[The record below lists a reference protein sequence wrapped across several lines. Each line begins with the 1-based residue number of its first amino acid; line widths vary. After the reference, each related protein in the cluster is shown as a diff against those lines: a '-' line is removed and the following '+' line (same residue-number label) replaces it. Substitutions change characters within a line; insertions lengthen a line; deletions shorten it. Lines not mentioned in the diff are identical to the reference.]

1 MVREPLMHQKPFFP
15 TPDSSPQT
23 TPDAE
28 SNDTYAGTFFL
39 GRYRVV
45 DEIGV
50 GGMASVHLARVDGPG
65 GFQKWVAIKRIHP
78 HLVEDD
84 SFVNMFLDE
93 ARIAAQISHPNVAT
107 VFELGSDDDTYW
119 IAMEY
124 LHGEPVREVM
134 RRLEEMNRTM
144 PPEIACRIIIDAAE
158 GLHAAHELTG
168 PDGIKLE
175 LVHRD
180 VTPHNLFVSYEGV
193 TKVVDFGIAKFSSRM
208 SETRA
213 GTLKGKIAYMSPEHV
228 SGEQVDR
235 QADIFGLGVVLWEL
249 TTGYRLF
256 RAETDLDTLA
266 RVQECKVAPPSS
278 IHPHYPPDLQAVVMK
293 ALAKSRF
300 ERYRSARELSRALQQ
315 VLVQR
320 GLFVGNEEVSM
331 FMKSIFVD
339 RMEKREAHLR
349 WAAEVTQTVEVKR
362 TSQQAEA
369 SASSLFVVED
379 EAAPP
384 PHLRSSAGASKKRN
398 ADEIPTLSEL
408 PFLQDDEP
416 PPSSSQ
422 DDTVVTSRLDFP
434 ETFDEDDDNTATPAR
449 GVPVA
454 PAFRQESEPLALVA
468 LSPRKTQDAPVGS
481 RTSPMPAI
489 PVMPPSAPTAPFAQ
503 PATVPRI
510 TESAHVHEET
520 TRDPHSSMQTA
531 AGPARA
537 PNYAPLTPAMA
548 VSTFPPELGPPR
560 AMQVTMPITR
570 RRKLPVW
577 IVALASM
584 IVFMTC
590 VGIVLLWPRPG
601 PVPTV
606 LDPLRDARRTFSRAL
621 ESPHA
626 NPDPTATTVPTV
638 DYSSAPT
645 AAPSIP
651 SAAPTGVPQ
660 VVPSS
665 TAATTGSAIPSAAAT
680 ASAEVT
686 GGGGG
691 FLTIVCVPACEQVT
705 DNGKKMGATPILK
718 RKASIGMHRLHLMWS
733 DPPGRKLVSTTV
745 TADKITQVRESRP

>member
-1 MVREPLMHQKPFFP
+1 MGWGQLMQPFFP
-15 TPDSSPQT
+15 PSDSSPQGVPKT
-23 TPDAE
+23 D

-45 DEIGV
+45 DEIGI

-168 PDGIKLE
+168 HDGRKLE

-213 GTLKGKIAYMSPEHV
+213 GTLKGKLAYMSPEHV
-228 SGEQVDR
+228 SGEQVDC

-266 RVQECKVAPPSS
+266 RVQECNVPKPSS
-278 IHPHYPPDLQAVVMK
+278 IHPNYPQDLQAVVMK

-320 GLFVGNEEVSM
+320 GLFVGHEEVST

-349 WAAEVTQTVEVKR
+349 WAAEVTQTVDVR
-362 TSQQAEA
+362 RPSRPAEE
-369 SASSLFVVED
+369 SASSLLIVE
-379 EAAPP
+379 EPP
-384 PHLRSSAGASKKRN
+384 DHRRKNLR
-398 ADEIPTLSEL
+398 ADEVPTLSEL
-408 PFLQDDEP
+408 PWRDDE

-422 DDTVVTSRLDFP
+422 EDTLVTSRLDLP
-434 ETFDEDDDNTATPAR
+434 DMQDIEAGDDDNSATPAR
-449 GVPVA
+449 GM
-454 PAFRQESEPLALVA
+454 PAARQESEPLSLVA
-468 LSPRKTQDAPVGS
+468 LAPDSRPLHSVPVDSRALGS
-481 RTSPMPAI
+481 RTSPMPSI
-489 PVMPPSAPTAPFAQ
+489 PVSPPSAPTTPFTHPGLPLRPPIVSARAAALSPVDARQVPTYPPLAPATAV
-503 PATVPRI
+503 PATV
-510 TESAHVHEET
+510 A
-520 TRDPHSSMQTA
+520 
-531 AGPARA
+531 
-537 PNYAPLTPAMA
+537 
-548 VSTFPPELGPPR
+548 FPQALGPPR
-560 AMQVTMPITR
+560 AMQETMPITR
-570 RRKLPVW
+570 KRAAPVW
-577 IVALASM
+577 FVALTAP
-584 IVFMTC
+584 IVFITGLA
-590 VGIVLLWPRPG
+590 VAALWPRG
-601 PVPTV
+601 APVVTA
-606 LDPLRDARRTFSRAL
+606 LDPLRDTRRSFSRAI
-621 ESPHA
+621 EPTQATPS
-626 NPDPTATTVPTV
+626 PTATALDPSKVTVAVMDAGPTGIPTSNLPV
-638 DYSSAPT
+638 TPSATLPTTTSTTPSAP
-645 AAPSIP
+645 P
-651 SAAPTGVPQ
+651 SA
-660 VVPSS
+660 
-665 TAATTGSAIPSAAAT
+665 SADT
-680 ASAEVT
+680 ASN
-686 GGGGG
+686 GG
-691 FLTIVCVPACEQVT
+691 FLTIVCVPACEQVM
-705 DNGKKMGATPILK
+705 DNGRPLGPSPILK
-718 RKASIGMHRLHLMWS
+718 HKASIGAHRLHLMWS
-733 DPPGRKLVSTTV
+733 DPPGRKLVSATV
-745 TADKITQVRESRP
+745 AADKTSQVRESRP